1 MLVLNIFHINNNY
14 NNIKKNKKK
23 GDLFMKLKIKQNILM
38 EHLNY
43 VIKGISSKN
52 LIPILNCI
60 KFELTND
67 GLYLMSTDN
76 EVAIKTFIPKDKIE
90 NIDVCGDIVVSGK
103 YIYEII
109 KKLPNEVINIE
120 EVMESKLFIN
130 TSNSSFNLNCN
141 NASDFPVLDLE
152 DNKNPIIISK
162 KMFKSI
168 INQTLFATSTQESRP
183 ALTGLNFKIEEDTLE
198 CVATDSYRLAKKII
212 KLNEKVVEKIN
223 IIIPT
228 KNLYELVKLFN
239 DDEGDLELHI
249 FNNKIIFKFNS
260 IIMMSRLVNGTYP
273 DTSKLIP
280 TSFSVTMNIKLN
292 DLYNAIDRASLLT
305 NESDK
310 NTIKLESTENSIK
323 LSSNIPEI
331 GNVEETV
338 SLGNTVEDGFRIAF
352 SSRYMM
358 DALRSFEGEEVELL
372 FNGEVKPIII
382 RSTDDDS
389 LIQLIL
395 PIRTY

>member
-1 MLVLNIFHINNNY
+1 
-14 NNIKKNKKK
+14 
-23 GDLFMKLKIKQNILM
+23 MKLKIKQNILM

-60 KFELTND
+60 KFELNND

-90 NIDVCGDIVVSGK
+90 NIDVCGEIVVSGK

-109 KKLPNEVINIE
+109 KKLPNEIINIE
-120 EVMESKLFIN
+120 EVMESKLYIN

-183 ALTGLNFKIEEDTLE
+183 ALTGLNFKIEDNVLE
-198 CVATDSYRLAKKII
+198 CVATDSYRLAKKTI
-212 KLNEKVVEKIN
+212 KLNSSVVDKIN

-249 FNNKIIFKFNS
+249 FNNKVIFKFNS

-280 TSFSVTMNIKLN
+280 TSFSITMEVKLD

-310 NTIKLESTENSIK
+310 NTIKLETSENCIK

-338 SLGNTVEDGFRIAF
+338 GLNNNIDEEFRIAF

-358 DALRSFEGEEVELL
+358 DALRSFEGDEVELL
-372 FNGEVKPIII
+372 FNGEVKPIIVKEKGN
-382 RSTDDDS
+382 DD

>member
-1 MLVLNIFHINNNY
+1 
-14 NNIKKNKKK
+14 
-23 GDLFMKLKIKQNILM
+23 MKLKIKQNILM

-60 KFELTND
+60 KFELSND

-76 EVAIKTFIPKDKIE
+76 EVAIKTFIPKEKIE
-90 NIDVCGDIVVSGK
+90 NIDVCGEIVVSGK

-141 NASDFPVLDLE
+141 NASDFPMLDLE
-152 DNKNPIIISK
+152 DNKNPITISK

-183 ALTGLNFKIEEDTLE
+183 ALTGLNFKIEGDTLE

-212 KLNEKVVEKIN
+212 KLDSNVVEKIN

-280 TSFSVTMNIKLN
+280 TSFSVTMNVKLN

-338 SLGNTVEDGFRIAF
+338 SLGNNVEEGFRIAF

-372 FNGEVKPIII
+372 FNGEVKPIILK
-382 RSTDDDS
+382 SSDDDS

>member
-1 MLVLNIFHINNNY
+1 
-14 NNIKKNKKK
+14 
-23 GDLFMKLKIKQNILM
+23 MKLSIKQSILM

-60 KFELTND
+60 KFELSNE

-76 EVAIKTFIPKDKIE
+76 DIAIKTFISKEKID
-90 NIDVCGDIVVSGK
+90 NIDICGEIVVSGK

-109 KKLPNEVINIE
+109 KKLPNEIINIE
-120 EVMESKLFIN
+120 EVMESKIYIN

-141 NASDFPVLDLE
+141 NASDFPQLELE

-162 KMFKSI
+162 NMFKSI
-168 INQTLFATSTQESRP
+168 INQTLFATSSQESRP
-183 ALTGLNFKIEEDTLE
+183 ALTGLNFKIENNILE

-212 KLNEKVVEKIN
+212 NLDDSGIDKVN

-228 KNLYELVKLFN
+228 KNLYELVRLFN
-239 DDEGDLELHI
+239 DDEGNLELHI
-249 FNNKIIFKFNS
+249 FNNKVIFKFNS
-260 IIMMSRLVNGTYP
+260 IIMMSRLINGSYP

-280 TSFSVTMNIKLN
+280 TSFEISMKVKLN
-292 DLYNAIDRASLLT
+292 DLYYSIDRASLLT

-310 NTIKLESTENSIK
+310 NTIKLESSSGFIK
-323 LSSNIPEI
+323 LTSNIPEI
-331 GNVEETV
+331 GNVVETV
-338 SLGNTVEDGFRIAF
+338 PLIEGGIDGFRIAF
-352 SSRYMM
+352 SSKYMM
-358 DALRSFEGEEVELL
+358 DALKSFEGEEVELL
-372 FNGEVKPIII
+372 FNGEVKPIILK
-382 RSTDDDS
+382 DPNNDS